1 MRGWESNIRNET
13 TLSIP
18 RWSALSGIWSSV
30 CSVCSNS
37 ARRHENL
44 NWCFKNAYRFTE
56 RKTYIVLDGSA
67 YRLRR
72 TYGIKCILCFAEKK
86 WEDCLEHLGG
96 CGNRTSGS
104 LFEMKLMW
112 GFGKTPET
120 RYSFLPTNFWTP
132 WKKPNSTQKENK
144 PRGGAHLALAG
155 SDWAAAASWWG
166 ALLSH
171 WFDCL
176 RLCNIYIWL
185 GNTNT
190 TTWICQCSVEA
201 SNPSKRKFWRRRV
214 HPFWIPQAS
223 SKTQHLEICI
233 SRNKHATPAV
243 VWLPKKKQ
251 KICIAKFTKFQ
262 KDQWDMRWTENY

>member
-13 TLSIP
+13 ALPIP
-18 RWSALSGIWSSV
+18 RSSALSGIWSSV
-30 CSVCSNS
+30 CSVWSNS

-112 GFGKTPET
+112 GFGKTPE
-120 RYSFLPTNFWTP
+120 RPHDIISCQPIL
-132 WKKPNSTQKENK
+132 
-144 PRGGAHLALAG
+144 
-155 SDWAAAASWWG
+155 
-166 ALLSH
+166 
-171 WFDCL
+171 
-176 RLCNIYIWL
+176 
-185 GNTNT
+185 NTL
-190 TTWICQCSVEA
+190 
-201 SNPSKRKFWRRRV
+201 K
-214 HPFWIPQAS
+214 
-223 SKTQHLEICI
+223 KTQLDTKGEQTKRRGTLSSCRVPLSCSCFLMGRIAFPLI
-233 SRNKHATPAV
+233 RLPEV
-243 VWLPKKKQ
+243 V
-251 KICIAKFTKFQ
+251 
-262 KDQWDMRWTENY
+262 